1 VADDIY
7 KRLAEHLDNLPG
19 GFPPTESGV
28 EIRILKRLFTP
39 EEVEFALQLTLIPEE
54 ARVIAHRAK
63 VTIRD
68 AEVRLES
75 MAKRGLVFRVELK
88 IGQPMYMAA
97 QFVIGIW
104 EFHVNALDQAFIRD
118 MEEYSPT
125 LLPEAWKI
133 PQLRTLPVNKSLNN
147 QLKVMTYENAEE
159 LVRNV
164 KKAVVAPCICRR
176 ERRIMGEG
184 CDKPEEVCI
193 SFGIAADFYQS
204 NGLGRVIDHQEV
216 LKLLKR
222 ADEAGMILQP
232 TNAKDIL
239 SICICCG
246 CCCGVLRYIKNYPKP
261 ASLVS
266 TVFLAVANSDAC
278 EGCGI
283 CEARCQMEAVQLK
296 GDKASIDVNRCIGCG
311 LCISTC
317 PTGSLTLARKPD
329 SDQPDVPKDMLRT
342 IIEMGRARGKLGIG
356 DLVMMQV
363 KSKVD
368 RLLASKK

>member
-1 VADDIY
+1 
-7 KRLAEHLDNLPG
+7 
-19 GFPPTESGV
+19 
-28 EIRILKRLFTP
+28 
-39 EEVEFALQLTLIPEE
+39 
-54 ARVIAHRAK
+54 
-63 VTIRD
+63 
-68 AEVRLES
+68 
-75 MAKRGLVFRVELK
+75 
-88 IGQPMYMAA
+88 MYMAA

-104 EFHVNALDQAFIRD
+104 EFHVNALDKEFIRD
-118 MEEYSPT
+118 MEEYIPT
-125 LLPEAWKI
+125 LFSEAWKI
-133 PQLRTLPVNKSLNN
+133 PQLRTIPVNKSLNN

-176 ERRIMGEG
+176 ERHIMGEG

-193 SFGIAADFYQS
+193 SFGIAADFYQG
-204 NGLGRVIDHQEV
+204 NGLGRVIDQREV
-216 LKLLKR
+216 LELLKR
-222 ADEAGMILQP
+222 ADEAGMVLQP

-246 CCCGVLRYIKNYPKP
+246 CCCGVLRNIKNYPKP

-266 TVFLAVANSDAC
+266 TAFLAVANPDVC

-283 CEARCQMEAVQLK
+283 CEERCQMEAVQLK
-296 GDKASIDVNRCIGCG
+296 GDNAFVDVDRCIGCG

-329 SDQPDVPKDMLRT
+329 SDQPNVPKDMLRT
-342 IIEMGRARGKLGIG
+342 SIEMGRARGKLGIG

-368 RLLASKK
+368 RLLASK